1 MSEFAYG
8 AEDDENDGW
17 DEVEEDDNEMTNEN
31 PKIDDD
37 DITDTSNVKIYEIG
51 DVESK

>member
-1 MSEFAYG
+1 MSDFAYG

-17 DEVEEDDNEMTNEN
+17 DEVEEDDNEMTNDL
-31 PKIDDD
+31 PKIDDEVT
-37 DITDTSNVKIYEIG
+37 DISNVKIYEIG